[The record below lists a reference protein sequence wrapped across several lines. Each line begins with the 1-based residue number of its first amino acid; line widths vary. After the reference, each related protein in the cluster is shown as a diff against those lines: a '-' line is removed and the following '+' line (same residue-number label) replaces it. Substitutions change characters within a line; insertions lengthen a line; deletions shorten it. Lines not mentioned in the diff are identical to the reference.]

1 MSAKAQINNLF
12 TGQEPGCFFPRPRV
26 EPPARPCV
34 YVQVTEPN
42 RVDYNGTGREKA
54 HSRVGLARETGTL
67 HREPARG
74 TVCNNVITITFF
86 LL

>member
-1 MSAKAQINNLF
+1 M
-12 TGQEPGCFFPRPRV
+12 C
-26 EPPARPCV
+26 
-34 YVQVTEPN
+34 VQVTEPN

-54 HSRVGLARETGTL
+54 HSGVGLARETGTL

-86 LL
+86 FIVKLGHHRSGARTLTVKSFLDFYFFFY